1 MSEQSTGSI
10 IPHKIPPPLLFG
22 GLIIS
27 MILGRIL
34 GLTSPLP
41 KSVRW
46 AGIPLFVSG
55 LWLGSTAFVSQRRAG
70 TSPDFRR
77 PTTALVVGGPYRI
90 TRNPIY
96 LAMALTIS
104 GLAFIL
110 NTVWSLVLLPVVLMI
125 LDRGVVRGEET
136 YLEQMFGVDYLEYK
150 NRVPRW
156 F

>member
-1 MSEQSTGSI
+1 MAKFSTGSI

-22 GLIIS
+22 GLLIS
-27 MILGRIL
+27 MLLGRIL
-34 GLTSPLP
+34 GLSAPLP
-41 KSVRW
+41 KSTHW
-46 AGIPLFVSG
+46 AGIPLFMTG
-55 LWLGSTAFVSQRRAG
+55 LWLGSSAFISQRRAG
-70 TSPDFRR
+70 TSPDFRK

-96 LAMALTIS
+96 LGMTLTIS

-110 NTVWSLVLLPVVLMI
+110 NAVWSLVLLPIVLLV
-125 LDRGVVRGEET
+125 LDRGIVRGEET
-136 YLEQMFGVDYLEYK
+136 YLEQKFDVDYLEYK